1 MTNKFALENVDDPF
15 FKQLG
20 KQYGNQ
26 TYMGEKLNRLNKTLL
41 TRLANLNRKKVG
53 NKLGVD
59 IPLRNYNDYGRKKDS
74 SIIKV
79 LKRTNPDIEL
89 LPTNKRYLT
98 RGKIKRNKT
107 LNDYLSEL
115 EPTTGM
121 PRFKTMTN
129 QDLALDPRFKS
140 FYGGKLTGKSGLKV
154 LEDRIQEFRKKND
167 LELVINKFGREKGKG
182 GKRISLEPLRGT
194 RMHEIKR
201 LFNKR
206 NYKPGDAREKRAL
219 DTVKRTEV
227 VMNAVLDNLSP
238 DQRKIALGMLEK
250 EKPFM
255 QALHTAAVR
264 SGDTPERLYRPE
276 AMSTWY
282 RNLMHFH
289 SENAIKAL
297 LKNKT
302 KSKAEIDIEIKGWA
316 DDMRSL
322 GLQSEIDGKI
332 YGAYYDQSKGMVK
345 PLVQDLQKEYPLKM
359 MNFRGQKFKPKGSKD
374 GGLIDTNLDDTSTI
388 VDDLPLLDPQESIER
403 HRMAAGGVFNLYKT
417 LSKVPKAV
425 GSYIKQSKGTPSSAS
440 DISVTQAAEDK
451 PAMFLETVRV
461 LEEAPDAKLTPNEWL
476 SYVKQKGVGN
486 VELDEFGLEPL
497 LNNMMKSQKGSAS
510 FKKSE
515 DNLKVVQ
522 EEGQNITR
530 NFSDLMNTHR
540 GDKTHP
546 DVIAATE
553 ALQSHKLKVKQA
565 SDILAKLKSEQRA
578 ATPLLSKTEL
588 LETYNKEMPQIDM
601 DISMAEPVSRGA
613 NDIVQ
618 MLTKTRPKTNN
629 SNVEPANVFSN
640 DARLFNELQQ
650 PPQDVTGMK
659 VREMLLNNMQNLQ
672 VSNPAAD
679 PINSSIIK
687 FLKKNYQGVEMHKGV
702 EFKEMWET
710 GFPKMFHGTNDIVKK
725 DHFEVLKNLVP
736 QEDIAQLAKSKNIPE
751 EKAFE
756 QLYQALNIFD
766 RNVMTADV
774 PIPFWTKKLL
784 YRMGDMS
791 EGRGFFYKSKKN
803 PSHEGTQFI
812 PGGSGYGELKFYH
825 NFKDGSVRAAES
837 KYNSGHFGG
846 EGFKGEGGNSPFGW
860 LRFSERTD
868 ESGRKLLLVEE
879 TQSDLHQNVA
889 QKGYRYAPRLDKG
902 NVMTEMSDFAAQ
914 LVKKED
920 TLAST
925 RLRKDNLLQ
934 LPREERNLPE
944 NVAELKN
951 VEKAMSKLVG
961 DIKSLKVKVQKQNAE
976 TGKSGSVHP
985 DVPFKKSENYAKVF
999 MQGLMKMADDQG
1011 YDGIGLSTGKMK
1023 KQYGGIPKGGD
1034 KFYDEIGVKAM
1045 KRIAKKSG
1053 FKFGDTTIMDG
1064 NGFTWEKIP
1073 IISMRDI
1080 NTGKKFAGESTIP
1093 VYNRG
1098 GQVNKRQGYNGY

>member
-1 MTNKFALENVDDPF
+1 M
-15 FKQLG
+15 
-20 KQYGNQ
+20 
-26 TYMGEKLNRLNKTLL
+26 
-41 TRLANLNRKKVG
+41 
-53 NKLGVD
+53 
-59 IPLRNYNDYGRKKDS
+59 
-74 SIIKV
+74 
-79 LKRTNPDIEL
+79 
-89 LPTNKRYLT
+89 
-98 RGKIKRNKT
+98 
-107 LNDYLSEL
+107 
-115 EPTTGM
+115 
-121 PRFKTMTN
+121 
-129 QDLALDPRFKS
+129 
-140 FYGGKLTGKSGLKV
+140 
-154 LEDRIQEFRKKND
+154 
-167 LELVINKFGREKGKG
+167 
-182 GKRISLEPLRGT
+182 
-194 RMHEIKR
+194 
-201 LFNKR
+201 
-206 NYKPGDAREKRAL
+206 
-219 DTVKRTEV
+219 
-227 VMNAVLDNLSP
+227 
-238 DQRKIALGMLEK
+238 
-250 EKPFM
+250 
-255 QALHTAAVR
+255 
-264 SGDTPERLYRPE
+264 
-276 AMSTWY
+276 
-282 RNLMHFH
+282 
-289 SENAIKAL
+289 
-297 LKNKT
+297 
-302 KSKAEIDIEIKGWA
+302 
-316 DDMRSL
+316 
-322 GLQSEIDGKI
+322 
-332 YGAYYDQSKGMVK
+332 
-345 PLVQDLQKEYPLKM
+345 
-359 MNFRGQKFKPKGSKD
+359 
-374 GGLIDTNLDDTSTI
+374 
-388 VDDLPLLDPQESIER
+388 
-403 HRMAAGGVFNLYKT
+403 
-417 LSKVPKAV
+417 
-425 GSYIKQSKGTPSSAS
+425 
-440 DISVTQAAEDK
+440 
-451 PAMFLETVRV
+451 
-461 LEEAPDAKLTPNEWL
+461 
-476 SYVKQKGVGN
+476 
-486 VELDEFGLEPL
+486 
-497 LNNMMKSQKGSAS
+497 
-510 FKKSE
+510 
-515 DNLKVVQ
+515 
-522 EEGQNITR
+522 
-530 NFSDLMNTHR
+530 
-540 GDKTHP
+540 
-546 DVIAATE
+546 
-553 ALQSHKLKVKQA
+553 
-565 SDILAKLKSEQRA
+565 
-578 ATPLLSKTEL
+578 
-588 LETYNKEMPQIDM
+588 
-601 DISMAEPVSRGA
+601 
-613 NDIVQ
+613 
-618 MLTKTRPKTNN
+618 
-629 SNVEPANVFSN
+629 
-640 DARLFNELQQ
+640 
-650 PPQDVTGMK
+650 TGMK

-803 PSHEGTQFI
+803 PAHEGTQFI

>member
-1 MTNKFALENVDDPF
+1 MVAGAIKAGSRFAKIIREAPKGIESLVNKLSPQEDVKRLAEIEFLKDNNVSQSTLDNPFFGYQYKERVKGYEDDISNAYMSPPTPKEIPRNYFLTKAQAEDAWGEKKVDDLFNSWLNEENAKRVESSKGPNKKF
-15 FKQLG
+15 NRPYDSNPVFK
-20 KQYGNQ
+20 
-26 TYMGEKLNRLNKTLL
+26 KTKKPVKN
-41 TRLANLNRKKVG
+41 LADETN
-53 NKLGVD
+53 
-59 IPLRNYNDYGRKKDS
+59 
-74 SIIKV
+74 KV
-79 LKRTNPDIEL
+79 LKQKGFFPNEMKDEVS
-89 LPTNKRYLT
+89 
-98 RGKIKRNKT
+98 KT
-107 LNDYLSEL
+107 IL
-115 EPTTGM
+115 
-121 PRFKTMTN
+121 TN
-129 QDLALDPRFKS
+129 QARGLHYKDPENFLS
-140 FYGGKLTGKSGLKV
+140 LLK
-154 LEDRIQEFRKKND
+154 
-167 LELVINKFGREKGKG
+167 NKDEG
-182 GKRISLEPLRGT
+182 
-194 RMHEIKR
+194 
-201 LFNKR
+201 
-206 NYKPGDAREKRAL
+206 
-219 DTVKRTEV
+219 
-227 VMNAVLDNLSP
+227 VLDNLSTSVKKYKSGVTDLIEEKKRITDP
-238 DQRKIALGMLEK
+238 NSKLGKSLYKIAQKYYPGNSAKSKLIDFAHIF
-250 EKPFM
+250 PFGETAKVDRASGFLDIGGSPDAM
-255 QALHTAAVR
+255 YLSPSYVNQSIQRSIEASIKNIYTALKAEP
-264 SGDTPERLYRPE
+264 TPQLQGEFDRLQK
-276 AMSTWY
+276 
-282 RNLMHFH
+282 LLKKV
-289 SENAIKAL
+289 KAL
-297 LKNKT
+297 SILT
-302 KSKAEIDIEIKGWA
+302 IKGENPKA
-316 DDMRSL
+316 FGYQVS
-322 GLQSEIDGKI
+322 GG
-332 YGAYYDQSKGMVK
+332 
-345 PLVQDLQKEYPLKM
+345 
-359 MNFRGQKFKPKGSKD
+359 KFKTPRFNDDEYEELFEYLLSAQPDAKAADLIKSQGVYKYPYSYSKYKHPYLGVLVKD
-374 GGLIDTNLDDTSTI
+374 GGLIDTNLDDTSTV

-440 DISVTQAAEDK
+440 DISVTQAVEDK
-451 PAMFLETVRV
+451 PAMYLSTVDAI
-461 LEEAPDAKLTPNEWL
+461 ENTPDAAKMNAQQWL
-476 SYVKQKGVGN
+476 GTIKNKPGVSGT
-486 VELDEFGLEPL
+486 ELDEFGLEAL
-497 LNNMMKSQKGSAS
+497 LTNVGKA
-510 FKKSE
+510 
-515 DNLKVVQ
+515 D
-522 EEGQNITR
+522 
-530 NFSDLMNTHR
+530 
-540 GDKTHP
+540 
-546 DVIAATE
+546 
-553 ALQSHKLKVKQA
+553 
-565 SDILAKLKSEQRA
+565 
-578 ATPLLSKTEL
+578 SKRQLTKPEL
-588 LETYNKEMPQIDM
+588 LEMYNKEMPQIDM

-613 NDIVQ
+613 DDIVQ

-629 SNVEPANVFSN
+629 SNVESANVFSN

-672 VSNPAAD
+672 VSNTAAD

-803 PSHEGTQFI
+803 PTHEGTQFI

-825 NFKDGSVRAAES
+825 NFKDGSVRSAES

-961 DIKSLKVKVQKQNAE
+961 DIKSLRVKVQKQNAE

-1034 KFYDEIGVKAM
+1034 KFYEEIGVKAM